1 MKKVLVSVL
10 AVVAGTAFFSSCGN
24 NVKTAKME
32 SYMDTV
38 SYAQGL
44 VGGTEY
50 GKYLDNP
57 DINGNKQ
64 IFSQAFALGL
74 ANDSAKFAMT
84 REEAYEILQKYN
96 MKMRE
101 EAQKK
106 MEEERKAAAAM
117 MKIKS
122 DEAIEK
128 YKQEEGVKTTESG
141 LMYKIIKAGNG
152 AIPAETDIVE
162 VNYEGKLVDGTV
174 FDSSYERKQSI
185 KFPVNGVI
193 KGWTEALKMMPV
205 GSTWELMIPSELA
218 YGERGAGNAI
228 PGNAAL
234 IFKVDLLGKEAGSA
248 QK

>member
-1 MKKVLVSVL
+1 MKKVLIPALVL
-10 AVVAGTAFFSSCGN
+10 MAGATMFSACN
-24 NVKTAKME
+24 NAKKSAKME
-32 SYMDTV
+32 NYMDTV

-50 GKYLDNP
+50 SKYLNTP
-57 DINGNKQ
+57 EISGNLEVFK
-64 IFSQAFALGL
+64 QAFDLGFN
-74 ANDSAKFAMT
+74 NDSTKFAMS

-96 MKMRE
+96 LKLRE

-106 MEEERKAAAAM
+106 MEEERKAASAF

-122 DEAIEK
+122 DSALAS
-128 YKQEEGVKTTESG
+128 YKNEPGVKVTESG
-141 LMYKIIKAGNG
+141 LMYKILKAGTG

-162 VNYEGKLVDGTV
+162 VNYEGKLVDGKI
-174 FDSSYERKQSI
+174 FDSSYERKQPI

-218 YGERGAGNAI
+218 YGEYGAGREI

-234 IFKVDLLGKEAGSA
+234 IFKVELLSKEAA
-248 QK
+248 PAHK